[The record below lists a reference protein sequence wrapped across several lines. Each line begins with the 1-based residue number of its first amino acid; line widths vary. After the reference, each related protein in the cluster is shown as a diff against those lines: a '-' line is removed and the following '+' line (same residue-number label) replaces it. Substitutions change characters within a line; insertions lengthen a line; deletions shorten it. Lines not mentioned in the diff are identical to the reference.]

1 MGSGNVRRTGW
12 TDRGSARRPAVSAP
26 FPVVEQ
32 VPGALSDEARGRAAR
47 VARDLL
53 EADPSLPATEPFG
66 EGVRAAL
73 DSRPCLFIEDH
84 HGIRLFESRGDIAY
98 K

>member
-1 MGSGNVRRTGW
+1 MGPGNGQRAGRTGG
-12 TDRGSARRPAVSAP
+12 GSARGSAVSAP

-53 EADPSLPATEPFG
+53 EADPRLPATEPFG
-66 EGVRAAL
+66 EGLRTGL
-73 DSRPCLFIEDH
+73 DPGPCFFIEDH
-84 HGIRLFESRGDIAY
+84 HGIRLFENRGNLGS
-98 K
+98 